1 MREIDFYMSILI
13 KSAKII
19 DASSKFNGKTQDILI
34 INGKIQEINNKII
47 NSKAKKIISFKDLH
61 ISSGWMDTSVCFGE
75 PGLEE
80 REDLING
87 AQTASFSGFTDIVLN
102 PETEP
107 YLDTKADISYI
118 KSNSKDF
125 VTKIHPLGCLTKEAK
140 SKKLADLFEM
150 FESGAVGFYDFKRPI
165 TNSNLIKIALQ
176 YVQNFNGLVI
186 SFPYEKSLCPNGQ
199 MHEGQISTNY
209 GLKGIPTISEEIMLK
224 RDLKILEY
232 TGGKIHIPCIS
243 TEESVKLIREAKKNK
258 LNVTCSVSIN
268 NLFFNDGKLKDFDT
282 RFKVLP
288 PIRSEEHRKALIK
301 GLKDGIIDFVT
312 SDHTPIDIDKKKTDF
327 ENSLFGSTGLESLY
341 GALNSLFDLN
351 TTIDILTRRKETF
364 GIEKSSINEGQ
375 TACLSLFNP
384 NIEYEFLK
392 ENIISKSKN
401 SCFIGSKLKGK
412 ALGIISNNSIRLI
425 EN

>member
-34 INGKIQEINNKII
+34 IDGKIQEINSEI
-47 NSKAKKIISFKDLH
+47 NSKAKKIISLKDLH
-61 ISSGWMDTSVCFGE
+61 VSPGWLDTSVCFGE

-243 TEESVKLIREAKKNK
+243 TEESVKLIQEAKKNK

-268 NLFFNDGKLKDFDT
+268 NLFFNDDKLKDFDT

-301 GLKDGIIDFVT
+301 GLNDGIIDFVT

>member
-1 MREIDFYMSILI
+1 MSILI

-243 TEESVKLIREAKKNK
+243 TQESVKLIREAKKNK

-312 SDHTPIDIDKKKTDF
+312 SDHTPINIDKKKTDF

>member
-34 INGKIQEINNKII
+34 INGKIQEINSEI

-61 ISSGWMDTSVCFGE
+61 VSSGWLDTSVCFGE

-243 TEESVKLIREAKKNK
+243 TEESVKLIQEAKKNK

-268 NLFFNDGKLKDFDT
+268 NLFFNDDKLKDFDT

-412 ALGIISNNSIRLI
+412 PLGIISNNSIRLI

>member
-1 MREIDFYMSILI
+1 MSILI

-34 INGKIQEINNKII
+34 VNGKIQEITNDIDS
-47 NSKAKKIISFKDLH
+47 SKAKKIISFKDLH
-61 ISSGWMDTSVCFGE
+61 VSSGWLDSSVCFGE

-80 REDLING
+80 REDLSNG

-102 PETEP
+102 PETQP

-243 TEESVKLIREAKKNK
+243 TEESVKLIQEAKKNK

-268 NLFFNDGKLKDFDT
+268 NLFFNDDKLKDFDT

-364 GIEKSSINEGQ
+364 GLEKSSINEGQ

>member
-1 MREIDFYMSILI
+1 MSILI

-34 INGKIQEINNKII
+34 INGKIQEINNEII

-61 ISSGWMDTSVCFGE
+61 VSSGWLDTSVCFGE

-80 REDLING
+80 REDLSNG

-243 TEESVKLIREAKKNK
+243 TEESVKLIQEAKKNK

-268 NLFFNDGKLKDFDT
+268 NLFFNDDKLKDFDT

>member
-61 ISSGWMDTSVCFGE
+61 VSPGWLDTSVCFGE

-87 AQTASFSGFTDIVLN
+87 AETASFSGFTDIVLN

-118 KSNSKDF
+118 KSNSKNF

-243 TEESVKLIREAKKNK
+243 TDESVKLIREAKKNK
-258 LNVTCSVSIN
+258 LNITCSVSIN
-268 NLFFNDGKLKDFDT
+268 NLFFNDDKLKDFDT

-341 GALNSLFDLN
+341 GALNSIFDLN